1 MKTGEHSINS
11 RIHGQIRALMEQAKD
26 KSFDFEDTKRLMKTL
41 AVIDG
46 YPTVTRH
53 VKYRGVVRSITEPAS
68 LSGQSDSVA
77 LILCTAIMVFADE
90 RNLWLYEFK
99 SADSEEIY
107 RSLGGRTFAEM
118 VAYIADLRVQGSKA
132 EEAERPDEARA
143 LEQRARELEKKCKGH
158 KTEEKEEKKNGELDI
173 F

>member
-1 MKTGEHSINS
+1 MKTGDHSINS

-26 KSFDFEDTKRLMKTL
+26 KSFDFEDTKRLLKTL

-46 YPTVTRH
+46 YPTITRH
-53 VKYRGVVRSITEPAS
+53 VKYRGVIRNITEPAS
-68 LSGQSDSVA
+68 LSGQSDAVA

-107 RSLGGRTFAEM
+107 RSMGGRTFAEM
-118 VAYIADLRVQGSKA
+118 VAYIADLRVQESKA
-132 EEAERPDEARA
+132 EAEGRPDEARA
-143 LEQRARELEKKCKGH
+143 LEERARELEKKCKGH
-158 KTEEKEEKKNGELDI
+158 KEKAEEEKEEGLLEI